1 MKPLATLLMI
11 LAPLAA
17 TAHPGHLADVAGH
30 DHIAAGVAI
39 GLAIGVAIWGALKG
53 RPRDEDE
60 AETDTA
66 PEDELQDA

>member
-1 MKPLATLLMI
+1 MKPLATLPLI
-11 LAPLAA
+11 LAPAA
-17 TAHPGHLADVAGH
+17 AGAHPGHLADVAGH

-53 RPRDEDE
+53 RPKDE
-60 AETDTA
+60 AEDRDEAT